1 MPLEMELKELV
12 SLANQLDKQNTKIS
26 AASVGWHID
35 HSLKVVINTCEAI
48 KKSNPEE
55 YKWRFNFSRFV
66 VFTLGS
72 FPRGSAKAPKSV
84 IPDGEVTEQAIV
96 EQFQRAR
103 SLIKDVVTLPAKS
116 NFYHPYFGSL
126 QLSGFLKFLSI
137 HTSHHVKIS
146 KDIIKRSNKA

>member
-1 MPLEMELKELV
+1 MRLEKKLEELE
-12 SLANQLDKQNTKIS
+12 SLASQLDKQNTKIS

-48 KKSNPEE
+48 KKSKPED

-72 FPRGSAKAPKSV
+72 FPRGSARAPKSV
-84 IPDGEVTEQAIV
+84 MPDGEVTGQAIA

-103 SLIKDVVTLPAKS
+103 LMIKDVKTLPAKS

-126 QLSGFLKFLSI
+126 QLSEFLKFLSI
-137 HTSHHVKIS
+137 HTNHHLKIS
-146 KDIIKRSNKA
+146 KDIIAQAG